1 MLVLDVRS
9 LIIHICLLETIQLV
23 VLHQERLLDHRLVRL
38 SEEVVF
44 LDVVLRSNLGQI
56 PLQIATLRALLLW
69 ELV

>member
-23 VLHQERLLDHRLVRL
+23 VLHQERLLDHRLIRL

-56 PLQIATLRALLLW
+56 PLQIATFRALLLW
-69 ELV
+69 VLV

>member
-23 VLHQERLLDHRLVRL
+23 VLHQERLLDHRLIRL

-56 PLQIATLRALLLW
+56 PLQIATFRALLLW

>member
-9 LIIHICLLETIQLV
+9 LIIHICLLETVQLV
-23 VLHQERLLDHRLVRL
+23 VLHQERLLDHRLIRL

-56 PLQIATLRALLLW
+56 PLQIATLRAFLLW